1 MQEHEDILEALK
13 ARDGG
18 QLSTLLRELSENS
31 LRREK
36 HCSMAAAREVTSLKG
51 FLAVPAISGWRQR
64 PTADPK
70 GRCDRAAWR
79 YNVQADARDKSLPER
94 NKARRAPWVR
104 QAHP

>member
-13 ARDGG
+13 ARDGS

-36 HCSMAAAREVTSLKG
+36 HRSMAAAKEVTSLQG

-70 GRCDRAAWR
+70 GRCDRVAWR
-79 YNVQADARDKSLPER
+79 DNFRAGARDKSLPER